1 MSKQDIS
8 RQSRPALVECGFAER
23 VARLTDASELALS
36 TTRTEHDNLGRI
48 AIFRIVSGVGTP
60 VTTGGTL
67 ATALDVAKDH
77 SLDLTPSVSAAA
89 ARSAMRAS
97 PPFIAWAAATP
108 IIDVS
113 VM

>member
-1 MSKQDIS
+1 M
-8 RQSRPALVECGFAER
+8 AE
-23 VARLTDASELALS
+23 LLEPSELALGA
-36 TTRTEHDNLGRI
+36 TWAVHRHLGRI
-48 AIFRIVSGVGTP
+48 VVPRIVREVGSPSTSA
-60 VTTGGTL
+60 GTV
-67 ATALDVAKDH
+67 APALDAAKDH

-108 IIDVS
+108 IIEVS